1 VKTLVTNQ
9 PGERT
14 DVSDGISAE
23 RVALNDATFR
33 NANEGIEETAES
45 LNFDPAPF
53 LCECADETC
62 TQLVRLT
69 LQEYEEI
76 RSEPTHFV
84 NVPGHE
90 VSAGPHAKVVAQREG
105 YVIVEKVGVA
115 GEIVAELDE
124 RSGADERSSGTEDR
138 QRPFRGP

>member
-1 VKTLVTNQ
+1 
-9 PGERT
+9 
-14 DVSDGISAE
+14 VSDEISAE

-33 NANEGIEETAES
+33 NANEMIEERAES
-45 LNFDPAPF
+45 LDFEPAPF

-62 TQLVRLT
+62 TQIIRLT

-84 NVPGHE
+84 NVPGHQ
-90 VSAGPHAKVVAQREG
+90 VTAGPHARVVTEREG

-115 GEIVAELDE
+115 GEIVADLDE
-124 RSGADERSSGTEDR
+124 RSGAEEKRST
-138 QRPFRGP
+138 